1 MHHRTRRS
9 LGASLIGAL
18 VLSAIPAAAQVVT
31 PPPPK
36 APTMEERHP
45 APVAPPQ
52 SPPAAVQPAN
62 NVPIETAP
70 RVAAPNLAKA
80 PPRMKKDQLPPGI
93 KFDLLVRTDAAG
105 AIVPLTEPTEIAA
118 LRVNPTL
125 GSGFVERNADYLRE
139 RHSAFEKVVIGNLD
153 LIEKIEAG
161 EIERIDTS
169 TKNWMASLVNFLK
182 PLSGLSVPE
191 RLSDAMQRA
200 SIMDP
205 TQAEVNR
212 QIVEAFGTARLTALN
227 LQLKEAGRE
236 DDRAW
241 DLVKLLQRT
250 TIEESEYAYRGLMA
264 EAAGRLHLAKDM
276 DLSAEAKAAAATSA
290 GSLRDSLDQAQRI
303 KIYHDA
309 TALWTTAQRQDFL
322 RRVVD
327 ARSSAR

>member
-1 MHHRTRRS
+1 M
-9 LGASLIGAL
+9 IGTL
-18 VLSAIPAAAQVVT
+18 VLSAFPVLAQVVT
-31 PPPPK
+31 PPPAK

-45 APVAPPQ
+45 VTVAPPQ
-52 SPPAAVQPAN
+52 SSPPPVQPAN
-62 NVPIETAP
+62 TIPIETAP

-80 PPRMKKDQLPPGI
+80 PPRIKKEQLPPGL
-93 KFDLLVRTDAAG
+93 KFDMLVQTDAAG
-105 AIVPLTEPTEIAA
+105 GVVPLKEPTEIAA

-125 GSGFVERNADYLRE
+125 GTDFMERNDGFLRE
-139 RHSAFEKVVIGNLD
+139 RRSAFEKVVIGNLD
-153 LIEKIEAG
+153 LLEKIEAG

-212 QIVEAFGTARLTALN
+212 QIVEAFGTARLSAMN

-241 DLVKLLQRT
+241 DLVKLLQRA
-250 TIEESEYAYRGLMA
+250 TIEESEYAYRGLIA
-264 EAAGRLHLAKDM
+264 EAAGRLSLAKDM
-276 DLSAEAKAAAATSA
+276 DLSDEAKAAAATSA
-290 GSLRDSLDQAQRI
+290 GSFRDSLDQAQRI

-309 TALWTTAQRQDFL
+309 TALWTTAQRQEFL
-322 RRVVD
+322 RRVVN
-327 ARSSAR
+327 ARSGAK